1 MLKKCLDKRNRM
13 TRSGA
18 AAVNL
23 PKCQYFDQMAFL
35 HEKSVNKVT
44 ETNLSQP
51 STFSA
56 EVLTDGNQCSPL
68 SSSCSSNGSN
78 FDTSKKSTKNKKRRT
93 DSMQPDALAQSL
105 QDCDEMI
112 KRSLTDENDE
122 DYLFCRSLVPML
134 KEFPQREK
142 RRAKIKI
149 MQLIY
154 ELQYGIEE

>member
-1 MLKKCLDKRNRM
+1 
-13 TRSGA
+13 
-18 AAVNL
+18 
-23 PKCQYFDQMAFL
+23 
-35 HEKSVNKVT
+35 
-44 ETNLSQP
+44 
-51 STFSA
+51 
-56 EVLTDGNQCSPL
+56 
-68 SSSCSSNGSN
+68 
-78 FDTSKKSTKNKKRRT
+78 
-93 DSMQPDALAQSL
+93 MQLDALAQSL